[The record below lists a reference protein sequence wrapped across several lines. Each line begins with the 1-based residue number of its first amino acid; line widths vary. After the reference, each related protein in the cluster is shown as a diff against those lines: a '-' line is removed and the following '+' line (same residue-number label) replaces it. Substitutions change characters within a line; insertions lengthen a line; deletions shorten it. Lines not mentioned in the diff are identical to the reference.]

1 MMDKNFDRGL
11 LKDEF
16 CFYGKHAKMVQQ
28 LKEPVSTEIPISFF
42 HSSVEV
48 LIAAA
53 QIGIL
58 EGKRGKVDKSTPD
71 TAKILADQMNTNS
84 YQISRNFRLMMLL
97 HEKEVINIQERL
109 ERAFLSDNK
118 IEKRKSLEEIFFS
131 YVLGG
136 VEIIYNGIYGNETSM
151 SDADTVIRNA
161 YEFIE
166 KVVRYEK
173 QKLSTDD
180 IIRKLGADD

>member
-1 MMDKNFDRGL
+1 MDKNFDRGL

-28 LKEPVSTEIPISFF
+28 LKEPISTEVPISFF
-42 HSSVEV
+42 SSSVEV

-84 YQISRNFRLMMLL
+84 YHISRNFRLMMLL
-97 HEKEVINIQERL
+97 HEKELINIQERL

-118 IEKRKSLEEIFFS
+118 LEKRKSLEEIFFS

-136 VEIIYNGIYGNETSM
+136 VEIIYNGIYGETGITR
-151 SDADTVIRNA
+151 DADTIIRNA

-166 KVVRYEK
+166 KVSTYEK
-173 QKLSTDD
+173 QKMSTND
-180 IIRKLGADD
+180 IIKELGADE